1 MLYYSCSFIDHNSGS
16 TQYGP
21 LEYNPNMDV
30 MALVKSIPTYSQ
42 AAAVFLLLK
51 RPKDFAKQLI

>member
-1 MLYYSCSFIDHNSGS
+1 
-16 TQYGP
+16 
-21 LEYNPNMDV
+21 MDV